1 MIYLGEAVWDE
12 KKMDGYESGHQIGR
26 QRDDELRI
34 VPFYR
39 KPWMYV
45 FRSVD
50 SNVANAM
57 AIRVT
62 QAVNSKY
69 VGYGQPTRATGINV
83 LLRDPDPSHIKTPVD
98 FDCSALVNTVAK
110 ITWEGIGHK
119 ISLTGHE
126 RTADML
132 AAYSKIPQFFENVT
146 DKVNLD
152 TGYGLKV
159 GDIIFRPSQYGHGHT
174 ALVVKT
180 DTKVNT
186 TPLFVAHATK
196 LVPVYLKSTGTAKQT
211 AWHQLDVGNL
221 CDVCDERKNRYYV
234 RIGTVYGW
242 VNKKYL
248 KK

>member
-45 FRSVD
+45 YRPTD
-50 SNVANAM
+50 LNVANAM
-57 AIRVT
+57 AIRMT

-69 VGYGQPTRATGINV
+69 IGYGQPTRATGHNALV
-83 LLRDPDPSHIKTPVD
+83 RDPDPSHIKTPVD
-98 FDCSALVNTVAK
+98 FDCSALVNTIAK
-110 ITWEGIGHK
+110 ITWENIGHK
-119 ISLTGHE
+119 LPMTGEE
-126 RTADML
+126 RTADMVKT
-132 AAYSKIPQFFENVT
+132 YTMMSRYFEDVT
-146 DKVNLD
+146 LKVNLD

-159 GDIIFRPSQYGHGHT
+159 GDILLRPSQYGHGHT
-174 ALVVKT
+174 AMVVKT
-180 DTKVNT
+180 DTEVNK

-196 LVPVYLKSTGTAKQT
+196 YIKVYKKSTGVTVQS
-211 AWHQLDVGNL
+211 AWSNLHEGNMF
-221 CDVCDERKNRYYV
+221 DVCDERSKRIYV
-234 RIGTVYGW
+234 RIGTVFGW
-242 VNKKYL
+242 INKKYY